1 MSKRNLGEK
10 IKLQSYNDMFG
21 EDENAEVI
29 VQEQI
34 KDVALSELHTFKNH
48 PFRVSDDTKMEE
60 MIESVKQYGILV
72 PAIARSRT
80 EGGYELISGHRRHYA
95 ATIAGLETMPVMIKD
110 CSDDEATVIMVDANI
125 QREDISISE
134 KAKAYRM
141 KYDAMKH
148 QGMAGGI
155 TLEEMSD
162 SAGESRKTIQR
173 LICLSNLSDEYLE
186 LIDSKKLGICDW
198 KKMQEISKGVPPILE
213 FPKEMFEE
221 KVIRI
226 ESDGTKIMKSD
237 FELYCEKYNLR
248 YCIMPDLN
256 PNDDYIPVAV
266 PELRTLEF
274 IRNRLKRLWSEES
287 VVKKI
292 RTRFSMQRQLK
303 KQLQKQ
309 DAR

>member
-48 PFRVSDDTKMEE
+48 PFKVSDDSKMEE
-60 MIESVKQYGILV
+60 MVESVKQYGILV
-72 PAIARSRT
+72 PAIARSRA
-80 EGGYELISGHRRHYA
+80 EGGYELISGHRRQHA
-95 ATIAGLETMPVMIKD
+95 ATLAGLETMPVMVKN

-186 LIDSKKLGICDW
+186 LIDSKKLGIAQGIDLSYIPEEHRDIVLEVM
-198 KKMQEISKGVPPILE
+198 KDMGMMINMEQSARIKNASKEGLFSEEWLAMDILA
-213 FPKEMFEE
+213 M
-221 KVIRI
+221 I
-226 ESDGTKIMKSD
+226 
-237 FELYCEKYNLR
+237 LYCIIVKL
-248 YCIMPDLN
+248 
-256 PNDDYIPVAV
+256 V
-266 PELRTLEF
+266 ELTAAF
-274 IRNRLKRLWSEES
+274 
-287 VVKKI
+287 
-292 RTRFSMQRQLK
+292 
-303 KQLQKQ
+303 
-309 DAR
+309 